1 MGAHR
6 GRLLSALK
14 RREIAVFDIAY
25 DGDSVLGE
33 HRHDRAYVSVV
44 ALGSYT
50 ELRDGLPRRC
60 TAGTAI
66 FHAPGEVH
74 ADYFAAEGRC
84 VNFEIDAGAPLR
96 GESVL
101 RTVASTH
108 PQYEPAVRA
117 ALAERTK
124 TTAAHDAPAWL
135 RTVLAEFNWIEPV
148 PLERASALAGVHP
161 THFVRAFRRFAG
173 VTPGGY
179 RRRERVRAASS
190 LLLDSATPLS
200 RIALACGFADQSHLS
215 NVFREATGISPRRY
229 RRAFTR

>member
-6 GRLLSALK
+6 GRLLSELRGK
-14 RREIAVFDIAY
+14 EIAVYDIAY
-25 DGDSVLGE
+25 DEDSILDE

-44 ALGSYT
+44 ADGSYT

-84 VNFEIDAGAPLR
+84 INFEIGADAPLR
-96 GESVL
+96 DESFL

-108 PQYEPAVRA
+108 PHYEPAVRA
-117 ALAERTK
+117 ALAARIENSAIR
-124 TTAAHDAPAWL
+124 DAPAWL
-135 RTVLAEFNWIEPV
+135 RVVMRDFSWIEPV
-148 PLERASALAGVHP
+148 PLEGASALAGMHP
-161 THFVRAFRRFAG
+161 THFVRAFRRYAG
-173 VTPGGY
+173 MTPGGY

-190 LLLDSATPLS
+190 LLLHSSTPLS
-200 RIALACGFADQSHLS
+200 RIALACGFSDQSHLT
-215 NVFREATGISPRRY
+215 NVFREATGMAPRRY
-229 RRAFTR
+229 RRAFAR

>member
-6 GRLLSALK
+6 GRLLSALQ
-14 RREIAVFDIAY
+14 RGEIAVFDIAY
-25 DGDSVLGE
+25 DGDSTLGE
-33 HRHDRAYVSVV
+33 HQHDRAYVSVV
-44 ALGSYT
+44 VHGSYT

-66 FHAPGEVH
+66 FHAPGEIH

-84 VNFEIDAGAPLR
+84 VNFEIGAGAALR
-96 GESVL
+96 AESLL

-108 PQYEPAVRA
+108 PQYELAVRA

-135 RTVLAEFNWIEPV
+135 CTVLNEFSWIEPV
-148 PLERASALAGVHP
+148 ALEGASALAGMHP
-161 THFVRAFRRFAG
+161 THFVRAFRRYAG
-173 VTPGGY
+173 MTPSGY

-190 LLLDSATPLS
+190 LLLHSATPLS
-200 RIALACGFADQSHLS
+200 RIALACGFSDQSHLT

-229 RRAFTR
+229 RRAFAR